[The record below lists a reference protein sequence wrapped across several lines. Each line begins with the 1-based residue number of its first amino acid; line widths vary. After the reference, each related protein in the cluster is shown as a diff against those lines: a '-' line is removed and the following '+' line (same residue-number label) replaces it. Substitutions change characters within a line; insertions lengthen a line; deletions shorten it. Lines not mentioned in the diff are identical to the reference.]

1 MLKICREQSPRK
13 SMGFAELG
21 LDMILA
27 FKILCFGTVKTTVRG
42 MRTLSIVWL
51 PPLPKHWARHFIH
64 AHHSLSDWFQS
75 CHWACSCS
83 SRWSGLA
90 MHWAKL
96 QKNKFLLWQ
105 VIGQIL
111 QKSFLQT
118 VCMYHISSLTCC
130 VSPRLKYLI
139 AYLTFL
145 LGSKSTRHLR
155 FNMSNTKLK
164 IFFPHPTCSSSNLSH
179 LSRWHQLPPS
189 CSGQKTSCYPWFF
202 LFSLPHIQYISKSW
216 WGTLHIAT
224 RMQPLPSPVLPSSSK
239 PPPFSCLGYNDSFS
253 SSFPILFLSPIIH
266 SPHKPE

>member
-1 MLKICREQSPRK
+1 MT
-13 SMGFAELG
+13 G
-21 LDMILA
+21 
-27 FKILCFGTVKTTVRG
+27 
-42 MRTLSIVWL
+42 
-51 PPLPKHWARHFIH
+51 
-64 AHHSLSDWFQS
+64 
-75 CHWACSCS
+75 
-83 SRWSGLA
+83 
-90 MHWAKL
+90 
-96 QKNKFLLWQ
+96 
-105 VIGQIL
+105 IGQIL

-155 FNMSNTKLK
+155 FNVSNTKLK